1 MSTGKL
7 NPTVVNIAKK
17 PWARPFSMTD
27 CLVNRERRQRNSTAA
42 GLLAVWNG
50 DSEDTSQVRRVPV
63 AQPLFGGGVLNAAAT
78 PITPIMLFGGGA
90 LSATALAA
98 PPHWA
103 LVRHPPA
110 PDRYGGFAAS
120 FSFFPATRQAAV
132 LHAARPLREQGL
144 SVTVVDISVTKPPS
158 DAYTSMLNR
167 LHTEAR
173 IGERRRNAARARRGT
188 AKPLPTPDPPEE
200 LLDPLDRRDH
210 PPEGAPG
217 GQLIVCGGRPF
228 IPRKPFEFFDPTQIT
243 KNVIRADRHT
253 FCRIPETNG
262 HQAAITR

>member
-1 MSTGKL
+1 MTSTWTTTTTRTSNRLPGQLCGSRNMSATAAPGSLRASWSVLAHRRTRLSRRLHVSTGKV
-7 NPTVVNIAKK
+7 NPTVVNIAWK

-120 FSFFPATRQAAV
+120 FSFFPG
-132 LHAARPLREQGL
+132 H
-144 SVTVVDISVTKPPS
+144 PPS
-158 DAYTSMLNR
+158 RGAPCR
-167 LHTEAR
+167 PA
-173 IGERRRNAARARRGT
+173 AARAGPVGHRR
-188 AKPLPTPDPPEE
+188 
-200 LLDPLDRRDH
+200 
-210 PPEGAPG
+210 
-217 GQLIVCGGRPF
+217 
-228 IPRKPFEFFDPTQIT
+228 
-243 KNVIRADRHT
+243 
-253 FCRIPETNG
+253 
-262 HQAAITR
+262 